1 MVEDVEFLN
10 KIKPYNKHNIYTK
23 IYDIDKDGVV
33 KIPNTAKWLVAS
45 FEGMKDGCG
54 LFNPTVG
61 GDIITLI
68 LDDEENNFF
77 AVMSFL
83 TKEEAVD
90 LAYKLLLHAKFSREP
105 CLERLAE
112 VYGLLECAEKELN
125 DLKSKGEVV
134 TIDSVLEFVKRLKAI
149 VVGEKKENDLD
160 V

>member
-1 MVEDVEFLN
+1 MVGDVEFLN

-45 FEGMKDGCG
+45 FEGMKDGYG

-68 LDDEENNFF
+68 LNDEENNFF

-83 TKEEAVD
+83 TTEEAVD
-90 LAYKLLLHAKFSREP
+90 VALKLLLHARFIRDP
-105 CLERLAE
+105 CLKRLAE
-112 VYGLLECAEKELN
+112 IYGLLDCAEKELN
-125 DLKSKGEVV
+125 GLKSKSEVV

-149 VVGEKKENDLD
+149 VNGGGRDE
-160 V
+160 

>member
-1 MVEDVEFLN
+1 MVRNVEFLN

-54 LFNPTVG
+54 LFNPTVS

-68 LDDEENNFF
+68 LNDEENNFF

-90 LAYKLLLHAKFSREP
+90 LAYELLLHAKFSRDS
-105 CLERLAE
+105 CLDRLAE
-112 VYGLLECAEKELN
+112 VYCLLECAEKELN

-149 VVGEKKENDLD
+149 VIGEKKERDSD
-160 V
+160 D

>member
-1 MVEDVEFLN
+1 MNETEFLN

-23 IYDIDKDGVV
+23 IYDIDKDGIV

-61 GDIITLI
+61 GDIIALI
-68 LDDEENNFF
+68 LNDEENNFF

-90 LAYKLLLHAKFSREP
+90 LAYKLLLHAKFSRDP
-105 CLERLAE
+105 CLDRLAE

-149 VVGEKKENDLD
+149 VIGEKKERDSD
-160 V
+160 D